1 MDEQT
6 LQQNNFQGSQ
16 WDRLRQ
22 VYEGQC
28 RTWVQSQGVVLSSAL
43 FHMHMEDTALLEL
56 EVPGEAPHLV
66 TIRTSGHELDGLVLE
81 CRDSTVVV
89 HTPIDLD
96 VPFPAAALQWSRPS
110 GNYGIVVTFMPG
122 GLPVLGPQVMVRY
135 TYFQS
140 S

>member
-6 LQQNNFQGSQ
+6 LDQHDFQGPQ
-16 WDRLRQ
+16 WQRLLAAH
-22 VYEGQC
+22 GSGC
-28 RTWVQSQGVVLSSAL
+28 RTWVQSHGVVLFSAL
-43 FHMHMEDTALLEL
+43 FHMHMEDVALLEL
-56 EVPGEAPHLV
+56 EVPGEASQLV
-66 TIRTSGHELDGLVLE
+66 TIRTSGKELQGLALTARE
-81 CRDSTVVV
+81 STVVV
-89 HTPIDLD
+89 HTPIDLA

-110 GNYGIVVTFMPG
+110 GNYGIVITFMPG